1 VTAAPKHRTITAK
14 QYAADVAN
22 LKKARAA
29 LKGRPRTAKQRAA
42 SRRNLVRARSAQKAQ
57 RSRSAQG
64 ARSSGKAPVAAKKPA
79 APAPWTFVPASNQAY
94 PGADRAAGTDLLLLP
109 VCGPLAIAEHLA
121 AYTGALASQ
130 LDILALWETTGAC
143 TLGDL
148 LEAAREHGL
157 GGERLAYFERCDP
170 DLGTDGLLYGVQ
182 LDRGYHAALA
192 APGGMISWCRYV
204 PREGTP
210 EEAWHLEW
218 EAEQ

>member
-79 APAPWTFVPASNQAY
+79 APASWTLDSRESGLLWLPA
-94 PGADRAAGTDLLLLP
+94 
-109 VCGPLAIAEHLA
+109 CGPVALAEHLA

-148 LEAAREHGL
+148 LEAAREYGL
-157 GGERLAYFERCDP
+157 AGNRLAYFERCDH
-170 DLGTDGLLYGVQ
+170 DLVVPGLVYGVQ
-182 LDRGYHAALA
+182 LDRGYHAALC